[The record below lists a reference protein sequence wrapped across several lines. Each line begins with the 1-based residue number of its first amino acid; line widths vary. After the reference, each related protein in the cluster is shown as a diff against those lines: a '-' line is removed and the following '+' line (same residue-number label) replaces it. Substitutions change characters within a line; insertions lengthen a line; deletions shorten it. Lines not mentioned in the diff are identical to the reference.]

1 MKAFAYNWP
10 LTCVSEE
17 KDEKR
22 SQALVNFI
30 QIAAFILLFL
40 TFIFSDL
47 LVLKTTDMK
56 VLCVGGIG
64 EGVLGFELS
73 RFCII
78 INMISDFPQFL
89 IFVFVFPFP
98 QFRGPRIV
106 THVWADFTVE
116 SEKSLQQIHFRKTH
130 RFPLI

>member
-56 VLCVGGIG
+56 VLCVGGTG

-78 INMISDFPQFL
+78 INMISDFPQF
-89 IFVFVFPFP
+89 
-98 QFRGPRIV
+98 
-106 THVWADFTVE
+106 
-116 SEKSLQQIHFRKTH
+116 
-130 RFPLI
+130 